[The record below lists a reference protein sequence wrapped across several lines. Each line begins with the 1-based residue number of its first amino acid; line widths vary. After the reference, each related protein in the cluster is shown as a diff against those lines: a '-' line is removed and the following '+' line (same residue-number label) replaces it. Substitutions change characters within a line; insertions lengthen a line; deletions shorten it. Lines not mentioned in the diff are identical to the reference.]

1 MAEAFPP
8 VGNGAVRK
16 TKQDRKG
23 ARMKHYTDAD
33 GLVLCVIAGKQN
45 IKNWIAGA
53 DYLDRS
59 VPAYEEWIASVNRLL
74 SGGLISRNRKGCLLY
89 TSDAADEL

>member
-1 MAEAFPP
+1 
-8 VGNGAVRK
+8 
-16 TKQDRKG
+16 
-23 ARMKHYTDAD
+23 MKHYTDAD

-59 VPAYEEWIASVNRLL
+59 VPAYEEWIASVPENGFYLL
-74 SGGLISRNRKGCLLY
+74 GR
-89 TSDAADEL
+89 